1 MIQYEHHILSYEG
14 SNRNVLTLVMI
25 IVTMDDDLQRLYELL
40 EIAQKRV
47 HELERERE
55 ELDWE
60 RTEKFIEYQE
70 ADNLFRK
77 KGEVLEAKR
86 DEITNIRKDINSLLG
101 P

>member
-1 MIQYEHHILSYEG
+1 
-14 SNRNVLTLVMI
+14 MI